1 MSVSSL
7 PGGSDRWSSVV
18 GSVSLLSETSVF
30 LTSGGETSELSLVL
44 LLGNNPVDS
53 WVLLDGGVVWINAD
67 DLEEFVGGILTN
79 PVGVEDSEVRAL
91 STNLLLGNRSVG
103 SSFLELS
110 DTLMDWLSVDDT
122 LVDCSLSSSSSD
134 SDSVDDVSLFGF
146 VSKGSGLIES

>member
-30 LTSGGETSELSLVL
+30 LTGGGKSSKLSLV
-44 LLGNNPVDS
+44 
-53 WVLLDGGVVWINAD
+53 VLLVADPIDSGILSNGGVVWINAD
-67 DLEEFVGGILTN
+67 NLEEFVGSVLTN
-79 PVGVEDSEVRAL
+79 PVRVEDSQVGAS
-91 STNLLLGNRSVG
+91 STDLLLSNRSVG

-110 DTLMDWLSVDDT
+110 DTLMDWLSVDNT